1 MKIIL
6 FGPPGS
12 GKGTQADLISKNFDI
27 PKISSGDLLRNEIK
41 IKSENGIKI
50 KNILDMWILVPD
62 ELILGL
68 VKKKIEI
75 ENKYILDGFPRTLKQ
90 AFFLSKKNIKIDYII
105 NIIIPDEIIINRIK
119 YRLIHLNSGRT
130 YNTLYNPPKIKN
142 KDDITGENL
151 TKRSDDNKETIKIR
165 LNDYKKYTY
174 PILNWYKN
182 IADIKLINLNGD
194 NNIQNIFNEIKKY
207 II

>member
-50 KNILDMWILVPD
+50 KNILDMGILVPD

-75 ENKYILDGFPRTLKQ
+75 ANKYLLDGFP
-90 AFFLSKKNIKIDYII
+90 
-105 NIIIPDEIIINRIK
+105 
-119 YRLIHLNSGRT
+119 
-130 YNTLYNPPKIKN
+130 
-142 KDDITGENL
+142 
-151 TKRSDDNKETIKIR
+151 
-165 LNDYKKYTY
+165 
-174 PILNWYKN
+174 
-182 IADIKLINLNGD
+182 
-194 NNIQNIFNEIKKY
+194 
-207 II
+207 